1 MAMSVSL
8 LASAGVAASC
18 LMMMMTEDED
28 HSRFVSQLRAEF
40 DGCDASASGF
50 LDRDELTGLFQK
62 LHLDAHLQQ
71 LLDTLLGQ
79 RACGRVSVDTLWTT
93 GSGVSILTTG
103 PFAS

>member
-1 MAMSVSL
+1 MAMSTSL

-18 LMMMMTEDED
+18 LMMMMEDED

-79 RACGRVSVDTLWTT
+79 RACGRVSVDPLWTT

>member
-1 MAMSVSL
+1 MSMSTSL

-18 LMMMMTEDED
+18 LMMMMEDED
-28 HSRFVSQLRAEF
+28 HSHFVSQLRAEF

-79 RACGRVSVDTLWTT
+79 RACGRVSVDTLWTS

-103 PFAS
+103 LFAS